1 MPNIHTLS
9 APDLQPLED
18 LQRSLP
24 LGASAGDDHV
34 GGADNICLPEKT
46 WRTLPPGWKYVSMIY
61 IYIYIDIYIY
71 ILIYIYITIVEFVS
85 ITLWD
90 IYISICKREQTT
102 MGYFTA
108 QG

>member
-61 IYIYIDIYIY
+61 IYI
-71 ILIYIYITIVEFVS
+71 TIVEFVS